1 MPDESF
7 IRSQAESGM
16 SRRNVI
22 KVGLM
27 AGLGLAGL
35 PLLLSACSPQESDG
49 ATGDGAKDILIGL
62 SLGTLA
68 QRRWQFDKKY
78 IEEKA
83 KALGIKVAVQAA
95 NDDTRLQASQ
105 VENLLA
111 QNIDVLILS
120 PIDVKAS
127 APSVAAAK
135 AAGVPVISYN
145 SVVEDAD
152 IDFWIA
158 RDNVAVGT
166 LQAEL
171 AVKAV
176 PRGNYLIVS
185 GEGGVDIAQ
194 QKTEG
199 NLKVL
204 KPLID
209 SGDIKLISQ
218 RYHQAWDPAK
228 GLAQIEDALATTSNR
243 IDAIL
248 CNYDGFIVSAL
259 PALQSAGLL
268 GKTWIGGEDVFLE
281 VAQAIVKDH
290 AKMSAFTPIKTMAE
304 TAVDAA
310 VALAG
315 KKKPATDATV
325 NNGKK
330 DVPGKQI
337 TAIAVTK
344 DNMREFLEETSWLTA
359 KEVYA
364 SS

>member
-1 MPDESF
+1 M
-7 IRSQAESGM
+7 
-16 SRRNVI
+16 
-22 KVGLM
+22 
-27 AGLGLAGL
+27 
-35 PLLLSACSPQESDG
+35 
-49 ATGDGAKDILIGL
+49 
-62 SLGTLA
+62 
-68 QRRWQFDKKY
+68 
-78 IEEKA
+78 
-83 KALGIKVAVQAA
+83 
-95 NDDTRLQASQ
+95 
-105 VENLLA
+105 
-111 QNIDVLILS
+111 
-120 PIDVKAS
+120 
-127 APSVAAAK
+127 APSC
-135 AAGVPVISYN
+135 
-145 SVVEDAD
+145 E
-152 IDFWIA
+152 
-158 RDNVAVGT
+158 
-166 LQAEL
+166 
-171 AVKAV
+171 
-176 PRGNYLIVS
+176 
-185 GEGGVDIAQ
+185 EGA
-194 QKTEG
+194 
-199 NLKVL
+199 
-204 KPLID
+204 PLYTIT
-209 SGDIKLISQ
+209 
-218 RYHQAWDPAK
+218 
-228 GLAQIEDALATTSNR
+228 TTSNR

-259 PALQSAGLL
+259 PALQGAGLL